1 MRASV
6 RKKTRALAAMTA
18 FASAMAAC
26 GSEEASFGQAG
37 GILCRPLPNEV
48 ATGACGSSS
57 ASSGGLDGDGGRGGG
72 GVFGAP
78 YDPAA
83 NKPVKSMVAA
93 HATTSGP
100 KQPGDAIDC
109 LSCHKTGGSAQSKPM
124 AFGGRIVKGSA
135 PAPDIDVVVV
145 SEGATLGPVKTD
157 QDGFFW
163 RLGGEVKSGA
173 KTHVR
178 SASGVS
184 SMSSPLGQGEGAS
197 CDSANCHVPGKK
209 GKVNAP

>member
-1 MRASV
+1 MAV
-6 RKKTRALAAMTA
+6 AA
-18 FASAMAAC
+18 AMAAC
-26 GSEEASFGQAG
+26 SSDEPPLGQAG

-48 ATGACGSSS
+48 ATGGCGSSS
-57 ASSGGLDGDGGRGGG
+57 AGSASSGGSGGD

-83 NKPVKSMVAA
+83 NKPAKSMIAA
-93 HATTSGP
+93 HVTNAGP
-100 KQPGDAIDC
+100 KQVGDAINC
-109 LSCHKTGGSAQSKPM
+109 LSCHKAGGAAQNKPM
-124 AFGGRIVKGSA
+124 AFGGRIVRGSA

-145 SEGATLGPVKTD
+145 SEGAPLGPVKTD

-163 RLGGEVKSGA
+163 RFGGEVKSGA

-184 SMSSPLGQGEGAS
+184 SMSTPLGQGEAAS